1 MTNYNFL
8 RPLTGVVIILALFS
22 SCKKKEEG
30 PTAGIEI
37 QPSNTQLGLFST
49 DTFEV
54 ICTAQRLDSVRTEA
68 SSFNSVGSY
77 QDPVFGTSRNS
88 YITQFR
94 LSSENID
101 VNLLRTFK
109 IDSVVLATVYSGY
122 YGDLDPQ
129 NFHVYRLTE
138 DLNSDSSYYS
148 NHSVVSDPTPIGKLE
163 NYSPNPA
170 EKFLENGEEQ
180 SPQLRIR
187 LDSSFGVDLLNAPAL
202 AYTSNEQ
209 FLLEFKGLHVK
220 TENASQANN
229 TGGQFL
235 MDLEDDFSRVLV
247 YYKTQAGESG
257 ILEYLINDKCVKF
270 NLSDND
276 YSGSEVEQAI
286 DNPITGESRLYIQS
300 MGGIVSI
307 LKVPNLKQLNAN
319 GPVIINRAQFVLT
332 VEAGS
337 NSRYAP
343 LPKLYTF
350 GITEEGNI
358 FDTPDR
364 KEPYFTGGLTDDLQY
379 EMTMTRYYQ
388 QVLNGQ
394 YQDRGL
400 MLMELGGNYGRSLIG
415 GTRSASNPLKFVV
428 SYTPVNN

>member
-109 IDSVVLATVYSGY
+109 IDSVVLATVYIGY